1 MPKSATRHAKSVS
14 LQGEYNAKYD
24 KLTIA
29 MARRPNSPSQ
39 EQLTAAELAE
49 LRCKLEIMP
58 RHELEIF
65 YKATHNACAL
75 RVRLPSPR
83 LIQELV
89 QAWKTLRARGH
100 RETVNGRWPVA

>member
-1 MPKSATRHAKSVS
+1 
-14 LQGEYNAKYD
+14 
-24 KLTIA
+24 

-39 EQLTAAELAE
+39 EQMTSSELLE
-49 LRCKLEIMP
+49 LRRKLESMP

-75 RVRLPSPR
+75 RVRPPSPR

-89 QAWKTLRARGH
+89 QAWKILRVRL
-100 RETVNGRWPVA
+100 